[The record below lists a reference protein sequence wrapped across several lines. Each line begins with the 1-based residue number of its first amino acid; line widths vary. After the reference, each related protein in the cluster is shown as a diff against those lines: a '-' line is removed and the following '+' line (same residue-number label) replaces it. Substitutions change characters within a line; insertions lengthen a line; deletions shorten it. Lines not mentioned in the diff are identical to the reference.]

1 MSRIVISGVG
11 AVSPAGWSAAEL
23 CQAVTRGVPLA
34 TSRIDRPGRSA
45 GNVVRR
51 VPANPPGQPWLR
63 HPRLRRVS
71 AISKFAAAAASEA
84 LGEDAA
90 AVAAGTLRLGI
101 VYCVLAGC
109 VNYSSRFYQEVLAD
123 PATASPLVFPETVF
137 NAPASHL
144 AALLGTIAIN
154 YTHVGDDSAFVSGL
168 AIAAGWLEA
177 GDVDAC
183 LVIGS
188 EEADWLSSEAM
199 QMFCPD
205 AVLAE
210 GAGAVYLRRDVPGPA
225 IEAITDLQGYRGNC
239 PRLAAVQR
247 VRAELE
253 TVGTCDR
260 LITSA
265 AGGDDRLRVETAVW
279 RDWCGP
285 RVSPRALLGD
295 AFCAASAWQLILA
308 VEALRSPATSRVFVS
323 VTGCNQA
330 AIGLSLIRSQEPE

>member
-1 MSRIVISGVG
+1 MSRIIISGVG

-23 CQAVTRGVPLA
+23 CQAVNRGVPLA
-34 TSRIDRPGRSA
+34 TSLVDRPGRSA
-45 GNVVRR
+45 GYVVRR
-51 VPANPPGQPWLR
+51 VPANPPGAPWLR
-63 HPRLRRVS
+63 HPRFRRVS

-144 AALLGTIAIN
+144 AALLGTTAIN

-168 AIAAGWLEA
+168 ATAAGWLEA
-177 GDVDAC
+177 GVVDAC
-183 LVIGS
+183 LVIGA
-188 EEADWLSSEAM
+188 EEADWLTSEAM

-210 GAGAVYLRRDVPGPA
+210 GAGAVYLRDVPGPA
-225 IEAITDLQGYRGNC
+225 IEAITDLQGFRGDC

-253 TVGTCDR
+253 TVGAGDR
-260 LITSA
+260 LITSV
-265 AGGDDRLRVETAVW
+265 AGGDDRLRVEAAAW

-285 RVSPRALLGD
+285 RVTPRALLGD
-295 AFCAASAWQLILA
+295 AFCAASAWQVILA
-308 VEALRSPATSRVFVS
+308 VEALRSPATRRVFVA
-323 VTGCNQA
+323 VAGCNQA
-330 AIGLSLIRSQEPE
+330 AVGLSLIRPQEPG